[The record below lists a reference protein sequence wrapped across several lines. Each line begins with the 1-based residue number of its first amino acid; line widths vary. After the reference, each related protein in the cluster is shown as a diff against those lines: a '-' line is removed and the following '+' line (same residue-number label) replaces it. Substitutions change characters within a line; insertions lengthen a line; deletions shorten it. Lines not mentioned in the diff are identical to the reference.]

1 MTQYQIDNGTLTC
14 VFDGPLNTTKCV
26 EIEEELKRQVE
37 QAGLPVVFDL
47 ASVDYV
53 ASSFFRLCVTT
64 SKKVGGVNFR
74 VTHVNPEISK
84 IFMIAGLGDL
94 IKS

>member
-1 MTQYQIDNGTLTC
+1 MAQFQIENGALIC
-14 VFDGPLNTTKCV
+14 VFDGPLNTNKCI
-26 EIEEELKRQVE
+26 EIENELNTQVE

-53 ASSFFRLCVTT
+53 ASSFFRLCVAT
-64 SKKVGGVNFR
+64 SKKVGAGNFR
-74 VTHVNPEISK
+74 VAHVNPEISK

-94 IKS
+94 IKT